1 MVKQGGWPRPQVRND
16 AEALATEV
24 ASVLGIGVFP
34 DQLLE
39 LRLRGSLE
47 LFLQHLSVGLVVSV
61 GGSPGCTAWPRS
73 WKPGIQVYL
82 WSTDDLLRI
91 L

>member
-47 LFLQHLSVGLVVSV
+47 LFLQHLSVRLVVESV
-61 GGSPGCTAWPRS
+61 ESVAVVEPAGQRPLS
-73 WKPGIQVYL
+73 GIC
-82 WSTDDLLRI
+82 WAS
-91 L
+91 